1 MTENTEPVIPNLG
14 LLVLD
19 VQESFL
25 KAFQA
30 PDKFVNR
37 VAFCMETA
45 NLFGLPT
52 LLTEQRPD
60 ILGPTIEKLLC
71 LDSGVPRIAKTGFSA
86 FTEPTVQDWIQE
98 QNIEHLLVVGLETP
112 ICVYQ
117 TAIDSIHQD
126 IEVTI
131 LSDAVGA
138 RRSADAEVV
147 LRNLRIQGAHVLPAE
162 TVFYSILRDSRHP
175 VFKEFTRLVKK
186 YSD

>member
-60 ILGPTIEKLLC
+60 IL
-71 LDSGVPRIAKTGFSA
+71 
-86 FTEPTVQDWIQE
+86 
-98 QNIEHLLVVGLETP
+98 
-112 ICVYQ
+112 
-117 TAIDSIHQD
+117 
-126 IEVTI
+126 
-131 LSDAVGA
+131 
-138 RRSADAEVV
+138 
-147 LRNLRIQGAHVLPAE
+147 
-162 TVFYSILRDSRHP
+162 
-175 VFKEFTRLVKK
+175 
-186 YSD
+186 